1 MLYIMRTTLS
11 ISDELLAA
19 AKRRARERGQ
29 TLGDVVDAALRREL
43 GQPAQ
48 LGKRPLVPVFRGGTG
63 PRPGIDLTSNRALHE
78 ALDEGLELD
87 ARR

>member
-1 MLYIMRTTLS
+1 MRTTIS

-29 TLGDVVDAALRREL
+29 TLGEVVDAALQREL
-43 GQPAQ
+43 SDTGDSVDVPT
-48 LGKRPLVPVFRGGTG
+48 VPVFRGGTG

-78 ALDEGLELD
+78 ALDDGLELD
-87 ARR
+87 DRR

>member
-1 MLYIMRTTLS
+1 MRTTIS

-29 TLGDVVDAALRREL
+29 TLGEVIDAALQREL
-43 GQPAQ
+43 SDIGDPADV
-48 LGKRPLVPVFRGGTG
+48 PTVPVFRGGTG

-78 ALDEGLELD
+78 ALDDDLELD
-87 ARR
+87 DRR

>member
-1 MLYIMRTTLS
+1 MRTTVS

-29 TLGDVVDAALRREL
+29 TLGEVIDAALRREL
-43 GQPAQ
+43 AVPSQRAERPA
-48 LGKRPLVPVFRGGTG
+48 VPVFRGGTG
-63 PRPGIDLTSNRALHE
+63 PRLGFDLTSNRALHE
-78 ALDEGLELD
+78 ALDEGVELD

>member
-1 MLYIMRTTLS
+1 MRTTVS

-19 AKRRARERGQ
+19 AKRRAQQRGQ

-43 GQPAQ
+43 ADH
-48 LGKRPLVPVFRGGTG
+48 RPPIERPEIPVFRGGTG
-63 PRPGIDLTSNRALHE
+63 PRPGIDLASNRALHE

-87 ARR
+87 SRR